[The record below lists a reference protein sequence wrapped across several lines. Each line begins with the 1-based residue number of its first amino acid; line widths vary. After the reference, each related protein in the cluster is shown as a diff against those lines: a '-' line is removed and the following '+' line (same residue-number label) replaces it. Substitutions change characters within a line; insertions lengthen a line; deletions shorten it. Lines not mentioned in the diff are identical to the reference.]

1 MAMAEGLIV
10 SRYRELVQQQLAV
23 DHAGI
28 ELKLA
33 RARDQ
38 EGFVLSVEHKLSAGS
53 WSYQM
58 GMTANLRVVF
68 YLPRC
73 RLPPNQQYQAVKEA
87 LSVCGEVEADVDKG
101 RPCLYVGSRRQPG
114 IDCQVIFGE
123 DADEHA
129 FDY

>member
-10 SRYRELVQQQLAV
+10 SRYRELIQQQLAV

-33 RARDQ
+33 RAREQ

-58 GMTANLRVVF
+58 DMTANLRKR
-68 YLPRC
+68 LC
-73 RLPPNQQYQAVKEA
+73 RFAA
-87 LSVCGEVEADVDKG
+87 
-101 RPCLYVGSRRQPG
+101 R
-114 IDCQVIFGE
+114 
-123 DADEHA
+123 
-129 FDY
+129 

>member
-1 MAMAEGLIV
+1 MATAEGLIV

-33 RARDQ
+33 RAREQ
-38 EGFVLSVEHKLSAGS
+38 EGFVLSVERKLSAGS

-68 YLPRC
+68 YLVRSH
-73 RLPPNQQYQAVKEA
+73 LPLNQQYQTVKEA
-87 LSVCGEVEADVDKG
+87 LLTCGEVEFDVDNR
-101 RPCLYVGSRRQPG
+101 RPCLHVGSRQQPG
-114 IDCQVIFGE
+114 IDCQVIFWE

-129 FDY
+129 FNY

>member
-1 MAMAEGLIV
+1 MATAEGLIV

-33 RARDQ
+33 RAREQ
-38 EGFVLSVEHKLSAGS
+38 EGFVLSVERKLSAGS

-68 YLPRC
+68 YLARSH
-73 RLPPNQQYQAVKEA
+73 LPLNQQYQAVKEA
-87 LSVCGEVEADVDKG
+87 LLTCGEVEFDVDNR
-101 RPCLYVGSRRQPG
+101 RPCLHVGSRQQPG
-114 IDCQVIFGE
+114 IDCQVIFWE